1 MKSTYNNRRDFL
13 KTAGL
18 GVAALSIPLK
28 GNAKNQTGSPNLIKS
43 LDKSSLNGFDFEFEF
58 AGDYFL
64 GLGEIKTDGIS
75 IRSNRLPMF
84 AQVTT
89 PEAIELVNAR
99 LLNKTINK
107 EGITLDFSVQKQLGN
122 TMEWMLHTV
131 RNRRNM
137 TDWTK
142 GPEDAPDTRLT
153 MKIEPVTRKIGKISA
168 KGFSYQYLF
177 KSESLAIYK
186 ITDRASWE
194 IGGSAIGN
202 ELWMRNGV
210 VESIVKFADRKDF
223 YSTEWYLPGIANPN
237 IFQFHPLQSQFQGF
251 TFTSSNE
258 GTLVTFP
265 NKVSHIRSL
274 FEKWRGGNE
283 IVHFHEHCNDLAKTF
298 ETSPVEVLWIP
309 GQLDRVGRA
318 NLYNDIRE
326 MVHEELH
333 QQIGMKRERITTYGV
348 IEEWT
353 EPDFDRYTSKGV
365 PKLLEAGVKTIFIPS
380 QCQNDM
386 NTWGLSNM
394 CCNVDF
400 KISETVGEDKLKKFC
415 QAVKTGG
422 AHVEMWGNTAIS
434 SSTERFGYHDGRPKG
449 IQFLPEKGSITEVI
463 RKAKSPFVRNASNA
477 IEADH
482 YTPRFCVL
490 NLRDQDIRTYWLKQW
505 KYFHDE
511 IGIEGIFLDSSFNMS
526 NDKFHHAQFDES
538 KNWGGAT
545 LDQKDV
551 TGKMR
556 PASEPPKLIQSQYHA
571 HLSLIAQMQKDGYHY
586 CGEDMGVFGI
596 NRTGP
601 DMIDRISTL
610 PLWADCYCDFN
621 ETAAK
626 KAGFEPMGVFFKGLA
641 YRMMWKIYWD
651 IKKDKLELG
660 TSNPLAYKL
669 LKVFNLATEYM
680 YNREILADEKGVI
693 YSLGK
698 TSVLWAFEDF
708 DFLRK
713 DIKSITNMLDGG
725 LVDFPGINSFKASGL
740 VVYKIVTA

>member
-1 MKSTYNNRRDFL
+1 MKTTNNYRRDFL
-13 KTAGL
+13 KKMGL
-18 GVAALSIPLK
+18 GAAALTIPFAGKASSSKPDILQDHSK
-28 GNAKNQTGSPNLIKS
+28 FEPN
-43 LDKSSLNGFDFEFEF
+43 LNGFDFEFKF
-58 AGDYFL
+58 SGDYFL
-64 GLGEIKTDGIS
+64 GIGNIKTNGVS
-75 IRSNRLPMF
+75 LRSNKLPMF

-89 PEAIELVNAR
+89 PEAIELVNFK
-99 LLNKTINK
+99 LSNKTENK

-142 GPEDAPDTRLT
+142 GPEDTSDTKFT
-153 MKIEPVTRKIGKISA
+153 MQIKPVTRKIGKITA

-194 IGGSAIGN
+194 IGGAAVGN

-210 VESIVKFADRKDF
+210 VDSIVKFSDTKDF

-237 IFQFHPLQSQFQGF
+237 IFQFHPLQTHFQGF

-265 NKVSHIRSL
+265 GKVSHIRSL

-298 ETSPVEVLWIP
+298 ETSPVEVFWIP

-333 QQIGMKRERITTYGV
+333 EQIGMKRERISTYGV
-348 IEEWT
+348 IEEWS

-365 PKLLEAGVKTIFIPS
+365 PKLLEAGVKTIFIPN

-386 NTWGLSNM
+386 NVWGVSNI

-400 KISETVGEDKLKKFC
+400 KIAEIVGEDKLKKFC
-415 QAVKTGG
+415 QAVKIGG

-434 SSTERFGYHDGRPKG
+434 SLTERFRDHDGRPKG
-449 IQFLPEKGSITEVI
+449 IQFLPEKGSIMEVI
-463 RKAKSPFVRNASNA
+463 QKAKSPFVRNASNA

-482 YTPRFCVL
+482 YTPRFCAL

-526 NDKFHHAQFDES
+526 SDKFHHAQFDES
-538 KNWGGAT
+538 KSWGGAT

-551 TGKMR
+551 TGKFR
-556 PASEPPKLIQSQYHA
+556 PVVEPSKLIHTQYHA

-601 DMIDRISTL
+601 DMIDRISSL

-621 ETAAK
+621 EATAR
-626 KAGFEPMGVFFKGLA
+626 KAGFEPMDIFFKGLA

-651 IKKDKLELG
+651 IKKDKLMLG
-660 TSNPLAYKL
+660 TENPSAFAL
-669 LKVFNLATEYM
+669 LKVFNKVTDFM
-680 YNREILADEKGVI
+680 YNRNILSGEQGVV
-693 YSLGK
+693 YQHEN
-698 TSVLWAFEDF
+698 TSILWAFEDF
-708 DFLRK
+708 EYQMEG
-713 DIKSITNMLDGG
+713 IKSIKDVLNNSSVNLN
-725 LVDFPGINSFKASGL
+725 VSSSFKASKL
-740 VVYKIVTA
+740 TVYQIKYA

>member
-1 MKSTYNNRRDFL
+1 MKSTNNNRRDFL

-18 GVAALSIPLK
+18 GVAALSIPL
-28 GNAKNQTGSPNLIKS
+28 GVNAKNQTSSTDLIES
-43 LDKSSLNGFDFEFEF
+43 LDKSSLNGFDFEFKF
-58 AGDYFL
+58 AGEYFL
-64 GLGEIKTDGIS
+64 GLGEIKTGGIS
-75 IRSNRLPMF
+75 LRSNRLPMF

-99 LLNKTINK
+99 LVNKTINK

-210 VESIVKFADRKDF
+210 VESVVKFAQRKDF

-237 IFQFHPLQSQFQGF
+237 IFQFHPLQTHFQGF
-251 TFTSSNE
+251 TFTSSKE

-265 NKVSHIRSL
+265 GKVSHIRSL
-274 FEKWRGGNE
+274 FEKWRGANE

-333 QQIGMKRERITTYGV
+333 QQIGMKRERISTYGV
-348 IEEWT
+348 IEEWG

-386 NTWGLSNM
+386 NVWGVSNM

-400 KISETVGEDKLKKFC
+400 KIAEVVGEDKLKKFC
-415 QAVKTGG
+415 QAVKMGG

-434 SSTERFGYHDGRPKG
+434 SLTARFMDHDGRPKG
-449 IQFLPEKGSITEVI
+449 IQFLPEKGSIMEVI
-463 RKAKSPFVRNASNA
+463 RKAESPFVRNASNA

-482 YTPRFCVL
+482 YTPRFCAL
-490 NLRDQDIRTYWLKQW
+490 NLRDQDIRNYWLKQW

-511 IGIEGIFLDSSFNMS
+511 LGIEGIFLDSSFNMS
-526 NDKFHHAQFDES
+526 SDKFHHAQFDES

-601 DMIDRISTL
+601 DMVDRISSL
-610 PLWADCYCDFN
+610 PLWTDCYCDFN
-621 ETAAK
+621 EANAK
-626 KAGFEPMGVFFKGLA
+626 KAGFEPMDIFFKGLS
-641 YRMMWKIYWD
+641 YRIMWKMYWD

-693 YSLGK
+693 YQLGK

-708 DFLRK
+708 DFSQK
-713 DIKSITNMLDGG
+713 NIKSIINMLDGS
-725 LVDFPGINSFKASGL
+725 LVNFDEKDSFKASGL